1 MAVPICGQQTGA
13 ILVDKLEDTHHD
25 HAHHGHSHHH
35 HGSGGLG
42 IAFWLTLGFAA
53 VEAGGGWW
61 SGSLALISDAG
72 HMLIDA
78 LALGLAAFAGWLALR
93 PASYRHSYGLVR
105 AEVVAALVN
114 SLLMLALMAGI
125 VWEAIARLN
134 APQPVQ
140 GGPVMVIASIG
151 LVVNIFVAYQLS
163 RGEQTLNVRAA
174 LLHVLG
180 DMLGSVAALIAGAVS
195 YFTGWLPIDALL
207 SLFVVALILVSSIRL
222 LREAL
227 HILME
232 GVPKNLDLPEVGL
245 ALAQTA
251 GVTSVHDLHIWT
263 LASGKVSLSAHLE
276 IPTMQDW
283 PGILHSTRTMLHS
296 RFDIDHV
303 TLQPELPA
311 AQLEQVGVPF
321 YPSHHH

>member
-1 MAVPICGQQTGA
+1 
-13 ILVDKLEDTHHD
+13 
-25 HAHHGHSHHH
+25 
-35 HGSGGLG
+35 
-42 IAFWLTLGFAA
+42 
-53 VEAGGGWW
+53 
-61 SGSLALISDAG
+61 
-72 HMLIDA
+72 
-78 LALGLAAFAGWLALR
+78 
-93 PASYRHSYGLVR
+93 
-105 AEVVAALVN
+105 
-114 SLLMLALMAGI
+114 
-125 VWEAIARLN
+125 
-134 APQPVQ
+134 
-140 GGPVMVIASIG
+140 G

-180 DMLGSVAALIAGAVS
+180 DMLGSVAALIAGAVI

-263 LASGKVSLSAHLE
+263 LASGKVSLSAHLD

>member
-1 MAVPICGQQTGA
+1 MAKA
-13 ILVDKLEDTHHD
+13 EHTHQDHD
-25 HAHHGHSHHH
+25 HDSAHHGHSHHN
-35 HGSGGLG
+35 HGHGGLG
-42 IAFWLTLGFAA
+42 IAFWLTLGFAI

-72 HMLIDA
+72 HMLIDS
-78 LALGLAAFAGWLALR
+78 LALGLAVFAGWLAQR

-105 AEVVAALVN
+105 AEVVAALAN
-114 SLLMLALMAGI
+114 SVLMLALMVGI
-125 VWEAIARLN
+125 VWEAIARLQ

-140 GGPVMVIASIG
+140 GGAVMVIAAIG
-151 LVVNIFVAYQLS
+151 LAVNIFVAYHLS

-180 DMLGSVAALIAGAVS
+180 DMLGSVAALVAGAVI

-232 GVPKNLDLPEVGL
+232 GVPHNLDLPEVGL
-245 ALAQTA
+245 ALAQTT
-251 GVTSVHDLHIWT
+251 GVNSVHDLHIWT
-263 LASGKVSLSAHLE
+263 LASGKVALSAHLE
-276 IPTMQDW
+276 ISTMQDW
-283 PGILHSTRTMLHS
+283 PGILNTTRQMLHT

-311 AQLEQVGVPF
+311 AQLEQVGIPF
-321 YPSHHH
+321 YPRHHH

>member
-1 MAVPICGQQTGA
+1 MAKA
-13 ILVDKLEDTHHD
+13 EDTHQDHDHDHD
-25 HAHHGHSHHH
+25 HAHHGHDHHH
-35 HGSGGLG
+35 HGHGGVG

-72 HMLIDA
+72 HMLIDS

-105 AEVVAALVN
+105 AEVVAALAN
-114 SLLMLALMAGI
+114 SVLMLALMVGI
-125 VWEAIARLN
+125 VWEAIARLQ

-140 GGPVMVIASIG
+140 GGAVMVIAAIG
-151 LVVNIFVAYQLS
+151 LAVNIFVAYQLS

-180 DMLGSVAALIAGAVS
+180 DMLGSVAALAAGAVI

-232 GVPKNLDLPEVGL
+232 GVPQNLDLPEIGL
-245 ALAQTA
+245 AMAQTA
-251 GVTSVHDLHIWT
+251 GVNSVHDLHIWT
-263 LASGKVSLSAHLE
+263 LASGKVALSAHLE

-283 PGILHSTRTMLHS
+283 PGILHSTRQMLHT

-311 AQLEQVGVPF
+311 AQLEQVGIPF
-321 YPSHHH
+321 YPRHHH

>member
-1 MAVPICGQQTGA
+1 MAKA
-13 ILVDKLEDTHHD
+13 EDTHQDHDHDHD
-25 HAHHGHSHHH
+25 HAHHGHDHHH
-35 HGSGGLG
+35 HGHGGVG

-72 HMLIDA
+72 HMLIDS

-105 AEVVAALVN
+105 AEVVAALAN
-114 SLLMLALMAGI
+114 SVLMLALMVGI
-125 VWEAIARLN
+125 VWEAIARLQ

-140 GGPVMVIASIG
+140 GGAVMVIAAIG
-151 LVVNIFVAYQLS
+151 LAVNIFVAYQLS

-180 DMLGSVAALIAGAVS
+180 DMLGSVAALAAGAVI

-232 GVPKNLDLPEVGL
+232 GVPQNLDLPEIGL
-245 ALAQTA
+245 AMAQTA
-251 GVTSVHDLHIWT
+251 GVNSVHDLHIWT
-263 LASGKVSLSAHLE
+263 LASGKVALSAHLE

-283 PGILHSTRTMLHS
+283 PGLLHSTRQMLHT

-311 AQLEQVGVPF
+311 AQLEQVGIPF
-321 YPSHHH
+321 YPRHHH

>member
-1 MAVPICGQQTGA
+1 M
-13 ILVDKLEDTHHD
+13 DKLEDTHHD

-180 DMLGSVAALIAGAVS
+180 DMLGSVAALIAGAVI

>member
-1 MAVPICGQQTGA
+1 MAKA
-13 ILVDKLEDTHHD
+13 EHTHQDHD
-25 HAHHGHSHHH
+25 HDHDHHGHSHHH
-35 HGSGGLG
+35 HGHGGLG

-93 PASYRHSYGLVR
+93 PTSYRHSYGLVR

-114 SLLMLALMAGI
+114 SVLMLALMVGI
-125 VWEAIARLN
+125 VWEAIARLH

-140 GGPVMVIASIG
+140 GGAVMVIAAIG
-151 LVVNIFVAYQLS
+151 LVVNIFVAYQLT

-180 DMLGSVAALIAGAVS
+180 DMLGSVAALVAGAVI

-232 GVPKNLDLPEVGL
+232 GVPHNLDLPEVGYTM
-245 ALAQTA
+245 AQMA

-263 LASGKVSLSAHLE
+263 LSSGKVALSAHLE
-276 IPTMQDW
+276 IPSMQDW
-283 PGILHSTRTMLHS
+283 PRILHTTQQMLHT

-311 AQLEQVGVPF
+311 ARLEQVGIPF
-321 YPSHHH
+321 YPRRSH

>member
-1 MAVPICGQQTGA
+1 MAKV
-13 ILVDKLEDTHHD
+13 EETHQEHD
-25 HAHHGHSHHH
+25 HAHHGHNHHH

-61 SGSLALISDAG
+61 AGSLALISDAG

-114 SLLMLALMAGI
+114 SVLMLALMLGI

-140 GGPVMVIASIG
+140 GGTVMVIASIG
-151 LVVNIFVAYQLS
+151 LMVNIFVAYQLS

-180 DMLGSVAALIAGAVS
+180 DMLGSVAALAAGAVI

-245 ALAQTA
+245 AMAQTA

-276 IPTMQDW
+276 IPAMQDW
-283 PGILHSTRTMLHS
+283 PGILHSTRQMLHT

-311 AQLEQVGVPF
+311 AQLEQVGIPF
-321 YPSHHH
+321 YPRHNH

>member
-1 MAVPICGQQTGA
+1 MAKV
-13 ILVDKLEDTHHD
+13 EETHHDHD

-61 SGSLALISDAG
+61 AGSLALISDAG

-114 SLLMLALMAGI
+114 SVLMLALMVGI

-134 APQPVQ
+134 APQPVH
-140 GGPVMVIASIG
+140 GGTVMVIASIG

-180 DMLGSVAALIAGAVS
+180 DMLGSVAALIAGAVI

-245 ALAQTA
+245 AMAQTA

-283 PGILHSTRTMLHS
+283 PGILHATQKMLHD

-303 TLQPELPA
+303 TLQPEMPA
-311 AQLEQVGVPF
+311 PQLEQVGIPF
-321 YPSHHH
+321 YPRHHH

>member
-1 MAVPICGQQTGA
+1 MAKA
-13 ILVDKLEDTHHD
+13 EDAHQHQDHD
-25 HAHHGHSHHH
+25 HDHHGHSHHT
-35 HGSGGLG
+35 HGHGGLG

-53 VEAGGGWW
+53 VEASGGWW
-61 SGSLALISDAG
+61 AGSLALISDAG

-78 LALGLAAFAGWLALR
+78 LALGLAVFAGWLAQR

-105 AEVVAALVN
+105 AEVVAALAN
-114 SLLMLALMAGI
+114 SVLMLALMAGI

-140 GGPVMVIASIG
+140 GSAVMVIAAVG
-151 LVVNIFVAYQLS
+151 LAVNIFVAYQLA

-180 DMLGSVAALIAGAVS
+180 DMLGSVAALVAGAVI

-232 GVPKNLDLPEVGL
+232 GVPHNLDLPEVGRTM
-245 ALAQTA
+245 AQTA

-263 LASGKVSLSAHLE
+263 LASGKVALSAHLE

-283 PGILHSTRTMLHS
+283 PAILHTTRQMLHT

-311 AQLEQVGVPF
+311 VQLEQVGIPF
-321 YPSHHH
+321 YPRHHH

>member
-1 MAVPICGQQTGA
+1 MAKA
-13 ILVDKLEDTHHD
+13 EETHHDHD

-61 SGSLALISDAG
+61 AGSLALISDAG

-114 SLLMLALMAGI
+114 SMLMLALMAGI
-125 VWEAIARLN
+125 VWEALARLN
-134 APQPVQ
+134 APQPVH
-140 GGPVMVIASIG
+140 GGAVMVIASIG

-180 DMLGSVAALIAGAVS
+180 DMLGSVAALIAGAVI

-245 ALAQTA
+245 AMAQTA

-283 PGILHSTRTMLHS
+283 PGILHVTRKMLHD

-303 TLQPELPA
+303 TLQPEMPA
-311 AQLEQVGVPF
+311 AQFEQVGIPF
-321 YPSHHH
+321 YPRHHH

>member
-1 MAVPICGQQTGA
+1 MA
-13 ILVDKLEDTHHD
+13 KLEGTHHD
-25 HAHHGHSHHH
+25 HGHAHHGHSHHH
-35 HGSGGLG
+35 HGNGGLG

-114 SLLMLALMAGI
+114 SLLMLALMTGI

-180 DMLGSVAALIAGAVS
+180 DMLGSVAALIAGAVI

-245 ALAQTA
+245 AMAQTA

>member
-1 MAVPICGQQTGA
+1 MA
-13 ILVDKLEDTHHD
+13 KLEGTHHD
-25 HAHHGHSHHH
+25 HGHAHHGHSHHH
-35 HGSGGLG
+35 HGNGGLG

-114 SLLMLALMAGI
+114 SLLMLALMTGI

-180 DMLGSVAALIAGAVS
+180 DMLGSVAALIAGAVI

-245 ALAQTA
+245 AMAQTA

-311 AQLEQVGVPF
+311 AQLEQVGIPF